1 MKELKAKGHGL
12 RRWLNAWGY
21 SRDGFRAAADEAG
34 FRELL
39 LLHGLLLLALIFI
52 PFTFPVKMALLLSSG
67 LSLLCELF
75 NSAVE
80 ACVDL
85 VTEQFHP
92 LAKRAKDIASAAQ
105 LLSLLLVAL
114 AWLLALFNL

>member
-1 MKELKAKGHGL
+1 M
-12 RRWLNAWGY
+12 
-21 SRDGFRAAADEAG
+21 
-34 FRELL
+34 
-39 LLHGLLLLALIFI
+39 
-52 PFTFPVKMALLLSSG
+52 
-67 LSLLCELF
+67 
-75 NSAVE
+75 
-80 ACVDL
+80 DL

>member
-1 MKELKAKGHGL
+1 MKELKNRSHSL
-12 RRWLNAWGY
+12 RRLRNALAY
-21 SRDGFRAAADEAG
+21 SRDGLKSAADEAG

-39 LLHGLLLLALIFI
+39 LLHGLLLLALIFV
-52 PFTFPVKMALLLSSG
+52 PFTVAVKLALLLASG
-67 LSLLCELF
+67 LSLICELF

-105 LLSLLLVAL
+105 WLSLLLVAL